1 MTEKLKPE
9 TQQQRWIKYGANV
22 ALTIVVVIVLA
33 ILFTY
38 LAQRFTRR
46 IDTTATGA
54 YSLKPQTVNIIKDLK
69 SPVRIV
75 SLYSKP
81 TNPNV
86 KEDTDY
92 GQAVADLLQEYA
104 RKGKNIEV
112 QMIDP
117 VADPSKADALYDDV
131 RDRYGG

>member
-1 MTEKLKPE
+1 MPDNLKRE

-22 ALTIVVVIVLA
+22 ALTVVVAVILA
-33 ILFTY
+33 ALITY
-38 LAQRFTRR
+38 LAQRFNRR

-54 YSLKPQTVNIIKDLK
+54 YSLKPQTINIIKDLK

-81 TNPNV
+81 INPAQT
-86 KEDTDY
+86 KEETDY

-104 RKGKNIEV
+104 RHGKNIEV
-112 QMIDP
+112 ETIDP
-117 VADPSKADALYDDV
+117 IAD
-131 RDRYGG
+131 